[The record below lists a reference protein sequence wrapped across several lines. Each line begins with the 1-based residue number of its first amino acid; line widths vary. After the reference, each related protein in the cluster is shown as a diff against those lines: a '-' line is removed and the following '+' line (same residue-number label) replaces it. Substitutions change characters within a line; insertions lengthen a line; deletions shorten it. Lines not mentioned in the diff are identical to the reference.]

1 MKAPHII
8 SLSIISMSVLFGC
21 SDKAENPQKNE
32 ENELITTVHLHLT
45 KEGDSTKIAHAV
57 WKDLSP
63 DDEAGR
69 SIDTLLLDTSS
80 VYQGVIEL
88 MDESKNPAID
98 ITKEVEEEKDDHLFI
113 YRQNPLESS
122 IRFSVERTDKDS
134 KNLPVGLQFKLS
146 TRNLQGPSLLL
157 VSLKHQPG
165 TKNGDEGLGDTDL
178 DVKIPVKIR

>member
-1 MKAPHII
+1 MKNLQTL
-8 SLSIISMSVLFGC
+8 SLPIISMTVLLGC

-32 ENELITTVHLHLT
+32 ENELITTVHLHLM
-45 KEGDSTKIAHAV
+45 KENDSTKIAHAV

-69 SIDTLLLDTSS
+69 SIDTLFLDTST
-80 VYQGVIEL
+80 VYRGFIEL

-98 ITKEVEEEKDDHLFI
+98 ITEEVEAEKDDHLFI

-134 KNLPVGLQFKLS
+134 KNLPVGLRYTLS

-157 VSLKHQPG
+157 VSLKHQPDI
-165 TKNGDEGLGDTDL
+165 KNGDESLGDTDL
-178 DVKIPVKIR
+178 EIKIPVKIR

>member
-1 MKAPHII
+1 
-8 SLSIISMSVLFGC
+8 MSVLFGC

-32 ENELITTVHLHLT
+32 ENELITTVHLHL
-45 KEGDSTKIAHAV
+45 KNENDSSKIAHAV

-69 SIDTLLLDTSS
+69 SIDTLFLDTSS
-80 VYQGVIEL
+80 VYQGIIEL

-98 ITKEVEEEKDDHLFI
+98 ITEEIEAEKDDHLFI

-122 IRFSVERTDKDS
+122 IRFTVERTDKDS
-134 KNLPVGLQFKLS
+134 KNLPVGLKYTLN
-146 TRNLQGPSLLL
+146 TRNIPGSSTLI
-157 VSLKHQPG
+157 VTLKHQPG

-178 DVKIPVKIR
+178 DIKIPVKIR